1 MTNSVFGD
9 PFGQLGGGTTP
20 QFVNNGASA
29 FTGSTAPQFANSTG
43 GGNQGAL
50 VNQTGLGQISQNA
63 FVRRP
68 SALAQRGTGFAA
80 ENALFNPGGAGNRT
94 DAGQRGE
101 GGFFGDAVSPDLGSF
116 ARSVGTAIGFATNPG
131 IAALGIASQVA
142 LGKTIGQTIND
153 ILDDPFGL
161 NDPTPGAPFGHTP
174 SISEDDIGAPNTP
187 AQDVDIASQVDS
199 FSDIPGAPP
208 GSDASMGQDSGGIAD
223 SSGIGNTDGADP
235 GVGGGADGEGG
246 GCVIATHALASGAFT
261 ATDKRRAVVWCEKRL
276 HGHMLGEAFRRGY
289 RWHGKRAIRRGEA
302 DRHYA
307 EFKAFTDFV
316 TGRRRTLMGAAIVVW
331 RAVQFTATGAFV
343 RR

>member
-80 ENALFNPGGAGNRT
+80 ENALFNPGGADNGT
-94 DAGQRGE
+94 DANQRGE
-101 GGFFGDAVSPDLGSF
+101 AGFFGDAVSPDLGSF

-142 LGKTIGQTIND
+142 RGKTIGQTIND
-153 ILDDPFGL
+153 ILGDPFGF
-161 NDPTPGAPFGHTP
+161 NDVSTPGDGDGNSAG
-174 SISEDDIGAPNTP
+174 PNNGGGT
-187 AQDVDIASQVDS
+187 DVDSSGIGNTDGAD
-199 FSDIPGAPP
+199 PGTAD
-208 GSDASMGQDSGGIAD
+208 SDASMGQDSGGIAD

-246 GCVIATHALASGAFT
+246 GCVIATHGLASGAFT